1 MNTPRKV
8 SLVQKSRP
16 ASIVALL
23 AGLVAVLAVAG
34 CGGGG
39 GASLSSSDVAA
50 VGETQIT
57 KQQFDD
63 LMATAEA
70 SYKQRGQK
78 FPKQGTSEYQQ
89 LKSQAVTLLVQQAE
103 REQKAK
109 DLGVEVTDKQ
119 IEDRLKQI
127 KQQYFGGKEATYKA
141 QLKKQ
146 GLSDAQVRADIKA
159 QLISEAIF
167 KKVTADVKVS
177 DSDVHKYYTEHTDQY
192 KQPASRQVRHIL
204 VKKKALA
211 DQIYSQLK
219 GGGDFAKLA
228 KKYSIDTVSAQQ
240 GGNYEAVKGR
250 SVAPFDKVAFALKTK
265 EISRPVQTQY
275 GWHVIQAL
283 SAIKPA
289 GATPEKQASA
299 QIKQQL
305 LSEKKNTAVND
316 WSRDL
321 QKDFCKGSEIKYQTG
336 FKPSPDPCASLNATT
351 STSSQ

>member
-1 MNTPRKV
+1 MKM
-8 SLVQKSRP
+8 SRLT
-16 ASIVALL
+16 VAP
-23 AGLVAVLAVAG
+23 VVLALALG
-34 CGGGG
+34 LSACGGGG
-39 GASLSSSDVAA
+39 DSTANLESSDVAV
-50 VGETQIT
+50 VGDTTIT
-57 KQQFDD
+57 KEQFDD
-63 LMATAEA
+63 LMSTAKA
-70 SYKQRGQK
+70 SFTQQQRK
-78 FPKQGTSEYQQ
+78 FPKQGTSEYQTI
-89 LKSQAVTLLVQQAE
+89 KSQAVTLLVQQAE

-127 KQQYFGGKEATYKA
+127 KQQYFGGKETTYKA

-177 DSDVHKYYTEHTDQY
+177 DGDVHKYYVEHTDQY

-211 DQIYSQLK
+211 DDIYGQLK
-219 GGGDFAKLA
+219 SGGDFAKLA

-265 EISRPVQTQY
+265 EISKPVKTQY

-283 SAIKPA
+283 SGVKPA
-289 GATPEKQASA
+289 GATPEKQAAA

-321 QKDFCKGSEIKYQTG
+321 QKDFCNGSEIKYQTG

-351 STSSQ
+351 STTSQ